1 MIQRVATFLTQVRPI
16 YHEEKRDEY
25 LQYKRRK
32 KINIHNEKMDGRE
45 TEQKMK
51 SFSLIRHNADSDIV
65 DNCGNFEEEV
75 YQIMKRG

>member
-1 MIQRVATFLTQVRPI
+1 MRKNEMNI
-16 YHEEKRDEY
+16 YNTREEKKSIYTMKKWTGER
-25 LQYKRRK
+25 QRK
-32 KINIHNEKMDGRE
+32 
-45 TEQKMK
+45 KMK